1 MSEKTQSGKILVAE
15 DQPASQKLVQIL
27 LEKLGFEVTV
37 VADGQAAVDAAV
49 QGGFDL
55 ILMDMQM
62 PVISGYEATRL
73 LRSKG
78 VTVPVI
84 ALTAHAMKGDERRF
98 LSQGMDDYVSKPID
112 NSVLFEVINKY
123 IPIFPG

>member
-84 ALTAHAMKGDERRF
+84 ALTAHAMAGDDRRCLEAGCNGYLAKPF
-98 LSQGMDDYVSKPID
+98 RQEQLRKVLSDHFALV
-112 NSVLFEVINKY
+112 
-123 IPIFPG
+123 